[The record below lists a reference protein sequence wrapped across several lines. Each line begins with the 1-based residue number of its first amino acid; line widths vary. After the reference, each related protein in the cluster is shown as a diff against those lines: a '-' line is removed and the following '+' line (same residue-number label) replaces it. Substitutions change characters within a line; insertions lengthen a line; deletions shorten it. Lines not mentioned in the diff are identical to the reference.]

1 MKKIILPLLLSAG
14 LVFAQYEA
22 APQPPAGYAE
32 ETGTAELPAAEYPP
46 QDPNLAE
53 TNLQQPLPT
62 NAEYLLQ
69 EDMPAYEEAPADE
82 TNPPAVPSQYPADE
96 LPYADYQEYGYLDYE
111 PQSSQPRPELYPDL
125 DPNKVQGIIIQM
137 PFTNI
142 TIKPP
147 FAPYQTYDTSRL
159 KSKRIPEM
167 MSGSSLLQNLDK
179 TSWRLKFYAHPDI
192 QHMDSLLLDIAE
204 NDLKVTSIPK
214 AVVSNIPV
222 MPAVSNTNIAPLQLQ
237 VPQSNQTVSSY
248 RLTLVKN
255 LRPGEGIYAYDAGK
269 GAIHFM
275 YIRLLIP
282 HMLAFDMAE
291 SYDEIAL
298 CPDKSLTDLGVF
310 TLE

>member
-1 MKKIILPLLLSAG
+1 MKKFILPLLLSTG

-22 APQPPAGYAE
+22 APPPPAGYAE
-32 ETGTAELPAAEYPP
+32 EIAAVESPAAEYTP

-53 TNLQQPLPT
+53 TNLQDPLPAD
-62 NAEYLLQ
+62 AEYLPQ
-69 EDMPAYEEAPADE
+69 ENLPAYEETPAE
-82 TNPPAVPSQYPADE
+82 EQ
-96 LPYADYQEYGYLDYE
+96 PYADYQEYGYLDYE
-111 PQSSQPRPELYPDL
+111 PQSSRPRPELYPDL

-167 MSGSSLLQNLDK
+167 MSGNSLLQNLDR

-214 AVVSNIPV
+214 GLVSNISV
-222 MPAVSNTNIAPLQLQ
+222 MPAVSNSNTAPLQLQ
-237 VPQSNQTVSSY
+237 IPQSNQTVSSY
-248 RLTLVKN
+248 RLSLVKS
-255 LRPGEGIYAYDAGK
+255 LRPGESIYAYDAGQ

-298 CPDKSLTDLGVF
+298 CPDKSLTDMGVF